1 MNQMQ
6 RKGIQKKTAGSNVSY
21 LFTDNGMYYSASYK
35 ILKGLDKD
43 YFLKSV
49 QYFVNGQIKLTYFSS
64 GYRSLAEMLPDINEE
79 EMIRILLHLLKT
91 VLDIKA
97 NGFLSC
103 CNLELDG
110 PETIFVDRSTME
122 VRLIYL
128 PLVSDG
134 NFSLF
139 DSRLRR
145 FMIQVIQAGKDSHTH
160 MMEKVCTELADSR
173 PLETCYKN
181 ILSLIMPSQPEQP
194 ILRLSEIN
202 GSSMFFINKKEYVM
216 GSGRGA
222 NEDGIISNKYIS
234 SPHCKFIFEN
244 GEYRLIDLESLNKTY
259 LNGSVLKPHTQYR
272 VMDGDS
278 IVMANCKFKI
288 QIEEIKKYGEKENYS
303 G

>member
-6 RKGIQKKTAGSNVSY
+6 RKGIQRKSAGSNISY
-21 LFTDNGMYYSASYK
+21 LFTDNGMYYSASYR

-64 GYRSLAEMLPDINEE
+64 GYQSLLEMLPYINGE
-79 EMIRILLHLLKT
+79 EMLRILIHLLHT

-103 CNLELDG
+103 CNLELDS
-110 PETIFVDRSTME
+110 PENIFVDRSTME

-134 NFSLF
+134 NLNLF
-139 DSRLRR
+139 DSRLRH
-145 FMIQVIQAGKDSHTH
+145 FMIQVIQSGKDFHTH
-160 MMEKVCTELADSR
+160 KMHQVCTALADMQ

-181 ILSLIMPSQPEQP
+181 ILSIAGSIPSETEQP
-194 ILRLSEIN
+194 ILRLSEIG
-202 GSSMFFINKKEYVM
+202 GSKMYLIHKKEYIM
-216 GSGRGA
+216 GRGTGA

-244 GEYRLIDLESLNKTY
+244 GEYRLIDLKSRNGTH
-259 LNGSVLKPHTQYR
+259 LNGSVLEPYTQYR
-272 VMDGDS
+272 VRDGDS
-278 IVMANCKFKI
+278 IMMANCRFKI
-288 QIEEIKKYGEKENYS
+288 QIEET
-303 G
+303 